1 MSLRA
6 LNIGLLTVCKDDLM
20 YLVPSDSEVFSISSA
35 MLFNISQDE
44 SSVNSSYIS
53 VFYLL

>member
-6 LNIGLLTVCKDDLM
+6 LNIGFVTVNDEDLTYK
-20 YLVPSDSEVFSISSA
+20 VPSDSEVFSISSA
-35 MLFNISQDE
+35 RLFIISSE
-44 SSVNSSYIS
+44 ASSFNSSSIS